1 MKGSEKTNF
10 VNLERLEGER
20 SFFFVDTLVFGV
32 IRNYTIESID
42 SLKIKLHAAI
52 DHLFTKTDWYILS
65 RHPLKS
71 VKQYEKDEVLS
82 RKHA

>member
-1 MKGSEKTNF
+1 MKGSEETNF

-32 IRNYTIESID
+32 IRHKIESMD
-42 SLKIKLHAAI
+42 SLKDKLHEAI
-52 DHLFTKTDWYILS
+52 DHLFTKTVWRILS
-65 RHPLKS
+65 KHPLKS
-71 VKQYEKDEVLS
+71 VKKCEKDEVLS